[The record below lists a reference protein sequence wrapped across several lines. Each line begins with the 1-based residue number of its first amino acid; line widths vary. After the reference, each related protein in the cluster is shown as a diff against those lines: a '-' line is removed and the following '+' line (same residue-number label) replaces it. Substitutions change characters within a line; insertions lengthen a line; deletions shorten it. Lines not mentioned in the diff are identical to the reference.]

1 MKLSFRRIRM
11 RIQNRLI
18 DDGWSMTYARNFA
31 EKKDN
36 QLLLKTLFKS
46 LINDYKKRAMM
57 KFLKKYKE
65 KRKKKINKKKFI
77 VG

>member
-1 MKLSFRRIRM
+1 M